1 MRCLTAVAA
10 AAVGVAPKLRS
21 HMCLAQR
28 PVPNGWSACST
39 RWLQVLRHGHQHYYN
54 YQPPPLAAELR
65 TTFLEPQNGSFWVGC
80 VYGRNDDAARFAW
93 FCGAAAE
100 FLRTSEHR

>member
-1 MRCLTAVAA
+1 MAA
-10 AAVGVAPKLRS
+10 AR
-21 HMCLAQR
+21 C
-28 PVPNGWSACST
+28 
-39 RWLQVLRHGHQHYYN
+39 
-54 YQPPPLAAELR
+54 AELR
-65 TTFLEPQNGSFWVGC
+65 TTFLEPQNGFFWVGC

>member
-1 MRCLTAVAA
+1 MSCYAVQESRRSFWDLHSRALWNCCHTMYVSLKSAQGIGPLIRLKQLTTE
-10 AAVGVAPKLRS
+10 PL
-21 HMCLAQR
+21 
-28 PVPNGWSACST
+28 
-39 RWLQVLRHGHQHYYN
+39 
-54 YQPPPLAAELR
+54 PPLAAELR
-65 TTFLEPQNGSFWVGC
+65 TTFLEPQNGFFWVGC